1 MSKQGYEKLVR
12 SLGIYQN
19 LKSKNYLA
27 IKKIGKRS
35 YQRTFSSL
43 NKAKEWRKSVVQ
55 CQTDPHIIKKTK
67 LKNVWASMQ
76 EIHFPSLSL
85 NTQSIW
91 VRRFRLLRTLE
102 ELRMDEITSSRI
114 TSWVNEHVQYFKLNS
129 DRPGQGNSGR
139 CNLNNELNLLVT
151 IFNWYKNSEKY
162 EKEAL
167 TVVCPVKRKHKEQ
180 GFIKPLPD
188 KRKQINLQ
196 DALLFFEELK
206 PLYKDLALLQFYC
219 AGRIGEIAGLQW
231 SCVNLNQKR
240 MVIKHT
246 CNWCMTAKTFISLKN
261 FPKNKEPRPVY
272 ITREIAEIL
281 QRREAFR
288 LPGND
293 FVFHVN
299 GKPLNYAT
307 IQLNYRQAQ
316 RKSKIPYSGTHILRH
331 GMAKLARKVGGGL
344 DAVVAMTGH
353 KDLKLANHYS
363 KCDEDD
369 QREISEKIME
379 FIRLS
384 KLETSHD
391 CSNVISFVEFMKR

>member
-1 MSKQGYEKLVR
+1 MSKQGYAKLER
-12 SLGIYQN
+12 NFGIYQN
-19 LKSKNYLA
+19 LKSQNYLA
-27 IKKIGKRS
+27 VKKVAGRN
-35 YQRTFSSL
+35 YQKTFSSL
-43 NKAKEWRKSVVQ
+43 AKAKQWRTSLDKIQ
-55 CQTDPHIIKKTK
+55 PHTHAIKKAK

-76 EIHFPSLSL
+76 EIHFPSLAES
-85 NTQSIW
+85 TRSIW
-91 VRRFRLLRTLE
+91 KRRYYLLRSLE
-102 ELRMDEITSSRI
+102 NLSMDEITSSKI
-114 TSWVNEHVQYFKLNS
+114 TSWVNENVQHFKQCN
-129 DRPGQGNSGR
+129 DHQNNSGR

-167 TVVCPVKRKHKEQ
+167 TVICPVKRKHKEQ
-180 GFIKPLPD
+180 GFIKPPPD

-196 DALLFFEELK
+196 DALLFFDELK

-231 SCVNLNQKR
+231 SSINLDQKR

-246 CNWCMTAKTFISLKN
+246 CCWCMTAKTFISLKN

-272 ITREIAEIL
+272 ITKEIAEIL
-281 QRREAFR
+281 ERRAAFR
-288 LPGND
+288 LPAND

-299 GKPLNYAT
+299 GNPLNYAT
-307 IQLNYRQAQ
+307 IQINYRGAQ
-316 RKSKIPYSGTHILRH
+316 RKSNIPYSGTHILRH

-379 FIRLS
+379 HIRLN

-391 CSNVISFVEFMKR
+391 CTNVISLFDFKKR

>member
-1 MSKQGYEKLVR
+1 MGKSGYTKLANE
-12 SLGIYQN
+12 LGIYQN
-19 LKSKNYLA
+19 RKTQNFLAVRKIERRTHQKS
-27 IKKIGKRS
+27 
-35 YQRTFSSL
+35 FSSL
-43 NKAKEWRKSVVQ
+43 NQAKRWRSSLTRNKSVA
-55 CQTDPHIIKKTK
+55 IKKAT
-67 LKNVWASMQ
+67 LKKVWASMQ
-76 EIHFPSLSL
+76 EVHFPSLSPS
-85 NTQSIW
+85 TQFIW
-91 VRRFRLLRTLE
+91 LRRFRLLKTLD
-102 ELRMDEITSSRI
+102 ELRMDEITSSKI
-114 TSWVNEHVQYFKLNS
+114 TSWVSENVQYFKLNNE
-129 DRPGQGNSGR
+129 RLGRGNSGR

-151 IFNWYKNSEKY
+151 IFNWYKNSERY

-167 TVVCPVKRKHKEQ
+167 PVICPVRRKHKEQ
-180 GFIKPLPD
+180 GFIKPLPE
-188 KRKQINLQ
+188 KRKQINLH
-196 DALLFFEELK
+196 DALLFFDELK

-231 SCVNLNQKR
+231 SSVNLEQKR

-272 ITREIAEIL
+272 ITKEIAEIL

-307 IQLNYRQAQ
+307 IQINYRGAQ
-316 RKSKIPYSGTHILRH
+316 RKSKIPYSGTHVLRH

-384 KLETSHD
+384 RLKTSHD
-391 CSNVISFVEFMKR
+391 CSNVISLVDFKKR